1 MGGSF
6 IEALITLWIEMGLP
20 WNSSM
25 PIYITLIGAG
35 LLLPFFLKNIRI
47 SQARN
52 LLKRSNSVYGE
63 QRKEMEREAVSKV
76 QDIPH
81 ALLGLADQAI
91 SMKRYDLVDTIIVD
105 LPDTPKMRREIQRLQ
120 HRMHPREHF
129 DWSKAE
135 LKIENLLEANLVGAA
150 QAHFDQLPIE
160 VQQSLD
166 ARALLERIKSA
177 Q

>member
-20 WNSSM
+20 WDSSM

-52 LLKRSNSVYGE
+52 LLKRSNAVYGE
-63 QRKEMEREAVSKV
+63 ERKNMECDAVTKV
-76 QDIPH
+76 RDIPH

-91 SMKRYDLVDTIIVD
+91 SMKRYDLVETIIVE
-105 LPDTPKMRREIQRLQ
+105 LPDTVKMRREIQRLQ

-129 DWSKAE
+129 DWVKAE
-135 LKIENLLEANLVGAA
+135 LKIENLLEANLVSAA
-150 QAHFDQLPIE
+150 QAHFDQLPKD
-160 VQQSLD
+160 VQQSSD
-166 ARALLERIKSA
+166 AEALLERIKSV